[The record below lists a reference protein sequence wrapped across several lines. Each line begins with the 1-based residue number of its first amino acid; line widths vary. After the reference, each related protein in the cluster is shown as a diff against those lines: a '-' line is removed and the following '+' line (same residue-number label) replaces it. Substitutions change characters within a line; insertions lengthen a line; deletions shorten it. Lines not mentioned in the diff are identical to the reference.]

1 MKDLPKHVLLTPGSF
16 LQFSCP
22 HVNLPCCFNI
32 VLATPCNSFKDEIEQ
47 LTMSTHTLSPPR
59 LSPLLARHTTRNLVM
74 IVMFIMDIKEDS
86 QSHARLLFVCRQ
98 FYCETFD
105 LSLSLS
111 TFRFGSLLMSAES
124 IPVRVVP
131 RIRQGGMRAY
141 VV

>member
-1 MKDLPKHVLLTPGSF
+1 
-16 LQFSCP
+16 
-22 HVNLPCCFNI
+22 
-32 VLATPCNSFKDEIEQ
+32 
-47 LTMSTHTLSPPR
+47 
-59 LSPLLARHTTRNLVM
+59 M